1 MAHTCASKSAALI
14 YWSESVAI
22 WGEGER
28 GRGEMGRREGG
39 DRRRRIGKP
48 RREIDGKAIVPAMPL
63 SEAEVWPEW
72 LPAGWTIEL
81 KKRKS
86 NCLSKDKVDRYY
98 VCPLSGKRYRS
109 RLEVMRLLNNEMHDR
124 PSKSSKVVHYRPS
137 MSSKATH
144 DRPSTSSKVVKGE
157 RPEWL
162 PEGWL
167 VEFRQRRV
175 SRVVDKYY
183 ICALSGIRLRSR
195 VEVMRFLANQMLE
208 PPASGSFSSDELSQ
222 QLIGYPASGSTL
234 FDEHYKQLVT
244 YPASGST
251 PSDEHYKPL
260 ATYPA
265 SRSAPSNENNE
276 KYYID
281 PTHGYGLRSKK
292 DVSRYLENKDV
303 CRIAFRRKRTH
314 TPDELT
320 LKEEFLPL
328 SQLKKSKMKRSVVRR
343 RLFARDRPISNA
355 TMDINFANSPQK
367 SASSCLSDSSA
378 QYIGES
384 EIGCSALANVEPI
397 NQMVTP
403 FQIEWQPNP
412 AFSEEEIQAH
422 PTIKMLPG
430 PESENLSLMQQE
442 GETLAIPDA
451 NPSEEK
457 QFELINKQRCAHGE
471 EIQELSAIK
480 FPQGSDNEKLREPLI
495 QLEGERLILDANLSE
510 EEQFDFSESLSQVKR
525 RIQPNRCG
533 IGEEKRIQLKSC
545 CIGEQLQGESA
556 VKLLQGPQD
565 DKLSKP
571 LMPLGEEN
579 LLVPDANLLEDEQ
592 LEILQNPQSGKP
604 LEPLTDASHSEE
616 KQIEMTETL
625 SQLKRRRPRG
635 SKNTE
640 AAKSI
645 TNQPRLRKRKAEKT
659 DTVPVRTSKRLAG
672 STAVPISNSGIGN
685 QSRRIDNKKTEQ
697 AQLTVSVHSD
707 ANCDLSMTDE
717 LQEKLQNLNPFVES
731 DSQQEKADKLRRSVP
746 KDSDASCRRHQKDTP
761 ITNNLLEKLE
771 KLMPPVGNAPQN
783 QKANVLQP
791 TVPKDSDANCLSPE
805 KDTPETDEIREK
817 LRRLEPFAEKEDQT
831 VAALPFRDSWF
842 DPCIE
847 FAFKTLTSDFP
858 VFEDITPIQV
868 YLNPQLKSSQIPNLN
883 AGSIP
888 FAVNG
893 HSSGNGK
900 VSRDRQEDIEGKLC
914 N

>member
-175 SRVVDKYY
+175 SRVVDKAQYDHSP
-183 ICALSGIRLRSR
+183 SGLPAGWIK
-195 VEVMRFLANQMLE
+195 ETRFRKNGRTD
-208 PPASGSFSSDELSQ
+208 S
-222 QLIGYPASGSTL
+222 
-234 FDEHYKQLVT
+234 
-244 YPASGST
+244 
-251 PSDEHYKPL
+251 
-260 ATYPA
+260 
-265 SRSAPSNENNE
+265 
-276 KYYID
+276 YYID

>member
-175 SRVVDKYY
+175 SRVVD
-183 ICALSGIRLRSR
+183 
-195 VEVMRFLANQMLE
+195 
-208 PPASGSFSSDELSQ
+208 
-222 QLIGYPASGSTL
+222 
-234 FDEHYKQLVT
+234 
-244 YPASGST
+244 
-251 PSDEHYKPL
+251 
-260 ATYPA
+260 
-265 SRSAPSNENNE
+265 